1 VANNSSTTPENFE
14 NMAVG
19 HAGLYTPETDD
30 QATEVFQTIAEI
42 QSVITEAITPDI
54 PLGLKGAGQTLINC
68 EKGIKSFV
76 KDVLAKDRGNGLP
89 DSETGVWV
97 HYLTEGIAK
106 DFGRTWEDTPV
117 SLRSKQ
123 SKEDK
128 KLSAG
133 KRVITK
139 KEKNELLDKLNIT
152 HYQKDIDEGRMTLR
166 EAMESIEQAYAYK
179 KKLEDAG
186 YYLSP
191 NKTEGVSL
199 HNWEQMVYNLYDTWD
214 AIEVYK
220 TNKIEVVLPDVMN
233 NFFLAEPNKVK
244 IKFIEFALKNVAI
257 ANGAWAVGSKRSPR
271 KFGAYDPNDT
281 STDKADY
288 YNKRFPRPTTDA
300 KSAAP
305 LMKGGVEKEPIT
317 SMDDLLT
324 RLPKG
329 LLPDDFNIK
338 LVSLGKLLPMSRSDC
353 YIIFDGVD
361 KKNGRMLYLSDG
373 NSVNRIKD
381 QSYIIKDMQER
392 LG

>member
-1 VANNSSTTPENFE
+1 
-14 NMAVG
+14 MQVG
-19 HAGLYTPETDD
+19 HAGLYVPTNDEE
-30 QATEVFQTIAEI
+30 ATAAYAAVAGIT
-42 QSVITEAITPDI
+42 SVITEAITPDI

-76 KDVLAKDRGNGLP
+76 KDVLAADRSNGLP

-152 HYQKDIDEGRMTLR
+152 YYQKDIDEQRITIQ
-166 EAMESIEQAYAYK
+166 EAMDSIAQAYAYK

-220 TNKIEVVLPDVMN
+220 TNKVEVVLPDVMN
-233 NFFLAEPNKVK
+233 NFFLADPSKVK
-244 IKFIEFALKNVAI
+244 MKVIQFALKNAAVRS
-257 ANGAWAVGSKRSPR
+257 GAWAVGNKKSPK
-271 KFGAYDPNDT
+271 KFGVYDPSDT
-281 STDKADY
+281 SNDKADFY
-288 YNKRFPRPTTDA
+288 KNMKSGRPTSDA
-300 KSAAP
+300 KSDAP
-305 LMKGGVEKEPIT
+305 LVKGGFENDPIT
-317 SMDDLLT
+317 SMDDLL
-324 RLPKG
+324 KNVG
-329 LLPDDFNIK
+329 KELLPNSFDIK
-338 LVSLGKLLPMSRSDC
+338 LVSFGKLLPMSKSDC

-361 KKNGRMLYLSDG
+361 KNKGRMLYLCGGDSMTSFRDE
-373 NSVNRIKD
+373 SFMK
-381 QSYIIKDMQER
+381 KDMHKVV
-392 LG
+392 G